1 MFGTTQEKLLEA
13 LIRIQRHHCAY
24 DSFQTHPHRK
34 PPSFCDCKYGANKL
48 DKNMGEE
55 GNGCP
60 ELRSAVW
67 ILSAMT
73 PEEYKNIA
81 ERGHVAIPNNSK
93 KIKRVL
99 KVLDE
104 ENE

>member
-13 LIRIQRHHCAY
+13 LIRIQRFHCAY
-24 DSFQTHPHRK
+24 DSFRTHPKRK
-34 PPSFCDCKYGANKL
+34 PPGFCDCKYGADKL
-48 DKNMGEE
+48 DNIDEQ

-67 ILSAMT
+67 IISAMT
-73 PEEYKNIA
+73 PTEYNEIA
-81 ERGHVAIPNNSK
+81 TRGHVQIMDHSK
-93 KIKRVL
+93 KSKRVL